1 MSLEDMKKEEQ
12 TKGKAY
18 GFIECYAP
26 KEELQRSLAE
36 VIPSVRSPKG
46 PKNLEFTL
54 TESVNPDTFI
64 ADPELHRIAT
74 EARDCGKIHYTIQ
87 ARSEMDNYQTG
98 LELGTAIAQSA
109 MSHQNWYGRDGETYS
124 RILYEKDGKY
134 LDIE

>member
-1 MSLEDMKKEEQ
+1 MVSQDETQ
-12 TKGKAY
+12 GRAY

-36 VIPSVRSPKG
+36 VIPAVRSPQG

-54 TESVNPDTFI
+54 SEGVNPDSFR

-74 EARDCGKIHYTIQ
+74 KARDCGKIHYTIG
-87 ARSEMDNYQTG
+87 ARSEMDNYETG
-98 LELGTAIAQSA
+98 LELGTAIEQSA
-109 MSHQNWYGRDGETYS
+109 SLHPDWYGRNGQTQSRIVYEQDGE
-124 RILYEKDGKY
+124 Y